1 MALLFLSQLPLKKIT
16 FYSVQIYA
24 QRDIFIKLRLSG
36 IRMKLSSVTCENR
49 MEELKKSVT
58 LLNSL
63 NDVPIK
69 NVYVLRK
76 LF

>member
-1 MALLFLSQLPLKKIT
+1 MNGAFVSKSVTTEKN
-16 FYSVQIYA
+16 YVQIYA
-24 QRDIFIKLRLSG
+24 QRDRFIKSRLSG